1 MSLTKDYAF
10 KIGDVERQH
19 RRPDPFDG
27 DQAVFKD
34 GKELRKETTIES
46 CQLCRPVNDFIDI
59 NSLLKETMVFIT
71 SCLPQKKKIYE

>member
-19 RRPDPFDG
+19 KQLDPFDG

-34 GKELRKETTIES
+34 GQELRKETTIES
-46 CQLCRPVNDFIDI
+46 CQLCQSDKDLIDI

-71 SCLPQKKKIYE
+71 NCLPKKNKNL